1 MLRAELAEAVV
12 ALDLKNE
19 VSPIAATAR
28 GATEKNSA
36 PFRQAKKR
44 SAYTSWGGRET
55 TCQVDI
61 VGATLVVVA
70 DATKKSTRS
79 YIVDEDS
86 GRGLYRRQWHMLN
99 GMRGVEVGEAG
110 LYCGLKSLNL

>member
-1 MLRAELAEAVV
+1 MRRAELAEAVV
-12 ALDLKNE
+12 ALDLGNE
-19 VSPIAATAR
+19 VSLSPATAR
-28 GATEKNSA
+28 SAAQKKSA
-36 PFRQAKKR
+36 PFRRAKTR
-44 SAYTSWGGRET
+44 SAHTSQDGRET

-61 VGATLVVVA
+61 MGATLVVVA

-99 GMRGVEVGEAG
+99 GVEVLRWVRLATTAA
-110 LYCGLKSLNL
+110 